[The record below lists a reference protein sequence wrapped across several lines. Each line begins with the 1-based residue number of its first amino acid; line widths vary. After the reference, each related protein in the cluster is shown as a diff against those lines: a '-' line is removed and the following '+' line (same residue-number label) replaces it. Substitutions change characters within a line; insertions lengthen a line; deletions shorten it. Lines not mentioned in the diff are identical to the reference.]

1 MFVLFTDFGP
11 SGLYT
16 GQIRAILHG
25 KFPERPVLDACN
37 DAPAYN
43 PRASAYLLA
52 SLLPYYPPDA
62 IWLAVVDPGV
72 GTKREGLML
81 EADGRWFVGPD
92 NGLLSQVMLNAR
104 EASCWRIRWR
114 PPGMSASF
122 HGRDWFAHVALQIS
136 LERLPEADQ
145 VSPDTLVGSDWPLDL
160 AEVIYVDHY
169 GNLITGLRAG
179 SVPLDT
185 ILQVGEAR
193 AYRARTFA
201 EVPAGHTFWYA
212 NAMGLVEIA
221 TNCGRALDESGAGIG
236 SAVTMRGHGN

>member
-16 GQIRAILHG
+16 GQMRAILHG

-37 DAPAYN
+37 DAPAFN
-43 PRASAYLLA
+43 PKASAHLLA
-52 SLLPYYPPDA
+52 SLVPYYPAGA

-72 GTKREGLML
+72 GTGRDGLIL

-92 NGLLSQVMLNAR
+92 NGLLSQVMLRAR

-136 LERLPEADQ
+136 LERLPDVEP
-145 VSPDTLVGSDWPLDL
+145 VSPDALVGSDWPLDL
-160 AEVIYVDHY
+160 AEVIHVDHY
-169 GNLITGLRAG
+169 GNLMTGLRAEAMPAHG
-179 SVPLDT
+179 VLE
-185 ILQVGEAR
+185 VGGR
-193 AYRARTFA
+193 RLRQARTFA
-201 EVPAGHTFWYA
+201 DVPRGEAFWYG

-221 TNCGRALDESGAGIG
+221 VNQGRADLTLGVGIG
-236 SAVTMRGHGN
+236 ASVRG